1 MLKGIYKQGRIC
13 MGETV
18 SSIKKNWLRT
28 KCVFQNYINQLSH
41 SSIKIH
47 LNLPGFSTRK
57 HIIIMVQIQTNC
69 NAFQFS
75 CDRN

>member
-18 SSIKKNWLRT
+18 SSIKNFDWEPN
-28 KCVFQNYINQLSH
+28 VFQNYINQLSH

-57 HIIIMVQIQTNC
+57 HIIIMVPIQTNC